1 MLPQLRL
8 QDMAFSVFDVIGPS
22 MIGPS
27 SSHTAGAVR
36 LGLVARTLCGGVPDH
51 ARIELHGSFAA
62 TGAGHATDRGLVAGL
77 LGMATDDDRLKDA
90 FVLADASGL
99 KYEFHTVD
107 LGEEAHP
114 NTAIITLFREGKKD
128 IRLVGAS
135 VGGGSVR
142 ISEIDGFT
150 TNFTGENDL
159 IAVWHADKP
168 GFLARA
174 TTLLSCVEANI
185 ATIHTA
191 RKARGTEALT
201 LIEVDGAPP
210 PEVLAVMHRIPFV
223 TKVVLLGRLF

>member
-1 MLPQLRL
+1 
-8 QDMAFSVFDVIGPS
+8 MAFSAFDVIGPS

-36 LGLVARTLCGGVPDH
+36 LGLVARTFCGGVPDT
-51 ARIELHGSFAA
+51 ALIELHGSFAA
-62 TGAGHATDRGLVAGL
+62 TGAGHATDRGVVAGL
-77 LGMATDDDRLKDA
+77 LGMTTDDERLKDSFA
-90 FVLADASGL
+90 VAAAQGIRV
-99 KYEFHTVD
+99 EFRTID

-114 NTAIITLFREGKKD
+114 NTARITLSTGGREEV
-128 IRLVGAS
+128 RLLGSS
-135 VGGGSVR
+135 VGGGSIRV
-142 ISEIDGFT
+142 SEIDGFA

-159 IAVWHADKP
+159 VAVWHADKP
-168 GFLARA
+168 GFLSRA

-191 RKARGTEALT
+191 RKARGTDALT

-210 PEVLAVMHRIPFV
+210 AEVLAVMRRIPAV

>member
-1 MLPQLRL
+1 M
-8 QDMAFSVFDVIGPS
+8 
-22 MIGPS
+22 
-27 SSHTAGAVR
+27 
-36 LGLVARTLCGGVPDH
+36 PDR
-51 ARIELHGSFAA
+51 AKLELHGSFAA
-62 TGAGHATDRGLVAGL
+62 TGAGHATDRGMVAGL
-77 LGMATDDDRLKDA
+77 LGMSTDDERLKESFA
-90 FVLADASGL
+90 IAEASGL
-99 KYEFHTVD
+99 ACEFSAID

-114 NTAIITLFREGKKD
+114 NTARITLYRDGAQD
-128 IRLVGAS
+128 VRIVGAS
-135 VGGGSVR
+135 VGGGSIRVTDV
-142 ISEIDGFT
+142 DGFT

-159 IAVWHADKP
+159 VAVWHADKP

-191 RKARGTEALT
+191 RKSRGTDALT

>member
-1 MLPQLRL
+1 
-8 QDMAFSVFDVIGPS
+8 MAFSVFDVIGPS

-36 LGLVARTLCGGVPDH
+36 LGLVARSLCDAVPDT
-51 ARIELHGSFAA
+51 ALVELHGSFAA
-62 TGAGHATDRGLVAGL
+62 TGAGHATDRGVVAGL
-77 LGMATDDDRLKDA
+77 LGMATDDDRLKDSFDIA
-90 FVLADASGL
+90 KAQGLAV
-99 KYEFHTVD
+99 EFAVID

-114 NTAIITLFREGKKD
+114 NTARITLTAGDRELVR
-128 IRLVGAS
+128 IRGES

-142 ISEIDGFT
+142 ISEVDNFA

-168 GFLARA
+168 GFLSRA

-191 RKARGTEALT
+191 RKARGTDALT

-210 PEVLAVMHRIPFV
+210 PEVLAVMRRIPMV
-223 TKVVLLGRLF
+223 TKVSLLGRLF